1 MEYDNDMSNEKLAAE
16 LHEKAAAEQE
26 IYRNKL
32 YAMPSKEALEHAFE
46 YVTRENILMAL
57 ESPEME
63 DVQIRALLASST
75 PLKDIFHHY
84 DNLDFT
90 LMEGIRKSIAE
101 LADDTLTQWRDLPVY
116 KYPADYAREN
126 GEWEQY
132 KASHDANISCMK
144 AIHRAISG
152 HQELYS
158 FDNKAAVKEVVEQFG
173 YDRTLY
179 VLAATLRSKEHD
191 GRFSYANKKWARSI
205 PVFED
210 INKWGDDRN
219 RDFVVQSHPTLT
231 DAFLETARHEYLLS
245 LPLTKEDIK
254 AEALNI
260 LSKFQNAREP
270 NSPNGTHYMAQIS
283 PDFLA
288 RANTKDTDRLMSM
301 LPFHSLS
308 FSTLEGYKGKYALIL
323 KDENRFQKLVLRRPS
338 VRKKLQEQT
347 DTPKCR
353 APGKKKEQER

>member
-1 MEYDNDMSNEKLAAE
+1 MSNEKLAAE
-16 LHEKAAAEQE
+16 LHKKAAAEQE
-26 IYRNKL
+26 IYRDRL
-32 YAMPSKEALEHAFE
+32 YAMPTKEALEHAFE

-75 PLKDIFHHY
+75 PLNDIFQYY
-84 DNLDFT
+84 DNQDFT

-116 KYPADYAREN
+116 KYPGAYAREN
-126 GEWEQY
+126 GEL
-132 KASHDANISCMK
+132 
-144 AIHRAISG
+144 
-152 HQELYS
+152 ELYRAS
-158 FDNKAAVKEVVEQFG
+158 SKANVACKEAIETAVNAHYSDNCLDTKAAVREVVEQFG
-173 YDRTLY
+173 YDRMLY
-179 VLAATLRSKEHD
+179 VLAVTVKQKEWD
-191 GRFSYANKKWARSI
+191 GRISSGNKNWARTI
-205 PVFED
+205 PVFE
-210 INKWGDDRN
+210 NKDGLGFDRITA
-219 RDFVVQSHPTLT
+219 FVVDSHPSLT
-231 DAFLETARHEYLLS
+231 DMFVTAARHEYLLS

-270 NSPNGTHYMAQIS
+270 NSPNRTHYMAQIS

-301 LPFHSLS
+301 LPFQSLS

-338 VRKKLQEQT
+338 VRKKLQEQP
-347 DTPKCR
+347 DTPKSPVKGKNK
-353 APGKKKEQER
+353 APER